1 MTLNQ
6 LSYYTEIVQQSSFT
20 KAAEKLFVS
29 QSTLSKSIRTLETEF
44 ETELIDRSAKEFQ
57 LTPAGKVFYDYALN
71 LLAYYQR
78 QTQELYQRLHGG
90 SSTLRLGLPPTAGTI
105 YFFSQIYKF
114 QQKYPQVDLCITEM
128 TSKSVKELVATGKL
142 DLGVVI
148 EPFSDEAFLSRK
160 VYSSEAVLVVSKQ
173 HALAAKRTVNAAE
186 LKEERFL
193 MVTPDYMYYDLV
205 LDYCKTAGFAP
216 KVAFE
221 SSQWD
226 LLLEMVAANQGV
238 TILPKPIVAKCY
250 NARVHQARLK
260 SPDFPWALTLIYR
273 KDKFVTEPMQH
284 FLDLCEETTDT

>member
-6 LSYYTEIVQQSSFT
+6 LSYYAEIVQQSSFT

-57 LTPAGKVFYDYALN
+57 LTKEGKLFYDYAVN
-71 LLAYYQR
+71 LLEYYHL
-78 QTQELYQRLHGG
+78 QTQELYQRIHGG
-90 SSTLRLGLPPTAGTI
+90 SGALSLGLPPTAGTI

-114 QQKYPQVDLCITEM
+114 QQKYPQVELRITEI
-128 TSKSVKELVATGKL
+128 TSKSVKELVGAGKL

-148 EPFSDEAFLSRK
+148 EPFADEAFFSRK
-160 VYSSEAVLVVSKQ
+160 VYASEAVLVVSKQ
-173 HALAAKRTVNAAE
+173 HPLAGKRVVNAAE

-205 LDYCKTAGFAP
+205 LDFCKAAGFVP

-226 LLLEMVAANQGV
+226 LLLEMVAADQGV
-238 TILPKPIVAKCY
+238 TILPKPIVDKCY

-260 SPDFPWALTLIYR
+260 NPEFPWALTLIYR
-273 KDKFVTEPMQH
+273 KDKFITEPMQH
-284 FLDLCEETTDT
+284 FLSLCDETRPT

>member
-6 LSYYTEIVQQSSFT
+6 LSYYAEIVQQSSFT

-44 ETELIDRSAKEFQ
+44 ETELIDRSAKDFQ
-57 LTPAGKVFYDYALN
+57 LTKEGKIFYEYTLN
-71 LLAYYQR
+71 LLEYYQL
-78 QTQELYQRLHGG
+78 QTQELYQRIHGG
-90 SSTLRLGLPPTAGTI
+90 NSTLSLGLPPTAGTI

-114 QQKYPQVDLCITEM
+114 QQKYPQVDLRITEM
-128 TSKSVKELVATGKL
+128 TSKSVKELVGTGKL

-148 EPFSDEAFLSRK
+148 EPFHDDAFFSRK
-160 VYSSEAVLVVSKQ
+160 VYASEAVLVVSKQ
-173 HALAAKRTVNAAE
+173 HSLAAKRTVNALE

-205 LDYCKTAGFAP
+205 LNYCKMAGFTP

-226 LLLEMVAANQGV
+226 LLLEMVAAGQGV
-238 TILPKPIVAKCY
+238 TILPKPIVDKCY

-260 SPDFPWALTLIYR
+260 NPEFPWALTLIYR
-273 KDKFVTEPMQH
+273 KDKFLTEPMQH
-284 FLDLCEETTDT
+284 FLNLCDEAKEE